1 MGAQALVW
9 FVVGGGAA
17 VLAISLLHTR
27 YVKKEARAVQS
38 RGGFTLFALFLLLF
52 ALGASA
58 AGFAATQAGR

>member
-1 MGAQALVW
+1 
-9 FVVGGGAA
+9 